1 MNYGYVRYI
10 LGRILLVEAALLCP
24 SLLVGIYYRESWQT
38 LSAFIYTILIL
49 LSLGL
54 AASIRQP
61 ASKAFY
67 AREGFVIV
75 SMTWL
80 LLSLFG
86 SLPLFF
92 SGSIPSLVD
101 AVFETASGFTTTGA
115 SILRDIEILPRSILF
130 WRSFTHLIGGMGV
143 LVFVLAIMPK
153 VESEAVHIMKAEVPG
168 PSFGKL
174 LAKVGSTARVL
185 YIIYLVMTGLL
196 VALLSAGGMPLFDS
210 FLHAFG
216 AAGTGGFSSKNLS
229 IGYYDSSYLH
239 MVLAVA
245 MILFGINFNLY
256 YLLLARQVKTALKN
270 EELHWYI
277 GIIFAAVAAIC
288 LIVYP
293 QYESVGLLLRD
304 VFFTVSSIITTTGYA
319 TANFDQW
326 PLAAHVIILLLMFI
340 GAMSGSTGGG
350 IKVSRIALYIKTCAM
365 EVRRTISPNRRMLV
379 KFEHKP
385 VETSVHRG
393 VSFYLMTYT
402 VLFFA
407 ALFIVSLQGGN
418 FIMAF
423 SAVAATFNNIGPGL
437 DAIGP
442 VGNYA
447 DLSILSKLTLTFIMI
462 AGRLEIFPVLI
473 LFSAKTWRRT

>member
-1 MNYGYVRYI
+1 MNYGYVRFI

-38 LSAFIYTILIL
+38 LGAFIYTIFIL
-49 LSLGL
+49 LVLGL
-54 AASIRQP
+54 AASLRPP
-61 ASKAFY
+61 ASKLFY

-80 LLSLFG
+80 LLSVFG
-86 SLPLFF
+86 SFPLFM
-92 SGSIPSLVD
+92 SGSIPSVVD
-101 AVFETASGFTTTGA
+101 AIFETASGFTTTGA
-115 SILRDIEILPRSILF
+115 SILRNIEILPRSILF
-130 WRSFTHLIGGMGV
+130 WRSFTHLVGGMGV

-174 LAKVGSTARVL
+174 LARVGSTARVL
-185 YIIYLVMTGLL
+185 YIIYLIMTGLL
-196 VALLSAGGMPLFDS
+196 VVLLTLGDMPLFDS

-229 IGYYDSSYLH
+229 IGHYNSTYIH
-239 MVLAVA
+239 MVLAIA
-245 MILFGINFNLY
+245 MIMFGINFNLY
-256 YLLLARQVKTALKN
+256 YLLLARQIKTVLKN
-270 EELHWYI
+270 EEFHWYA
-277 GIIFAAVAAIC
+277 GIILAAFAAIC

-293 QYESVGLLLRD
+293 QYESVGFLLRD

-319 TANFDQW
+319 TVNFDQW
-326 PLAAHVIILLLMFI
+326 PLTAHVIILLLMFC

-350 IKVSRIALYIKTCAM
+350 LKVSRIALYIKTCAM
-365 EVRRTISPNRRMLV
+365 EIRRTISPNRRVLV

-385 VETSVHRG
+385 VDMAVQRG
-393 VSFYLMTYT
+393 ISFYIMTYLL
-402 VLFFA
+402 VFFG
-407 ALFIVSLQGGN
+407 ALVIISLQGGS
-418 FIMAF
+418 FVLAF
-423 SAVAATFNNIGPGL
+423 SAVAATLNNIGPGL

-447 DLSILSKLTLTFIMI
+447 DMSILSKLTLTFVMI

-473 LFSAKTWRRT
+473 LFSARTWRRT